1 MLYTIKATINFRLGD
16 IPSSIGNIVEH
27 QMTCRKGKTYSY
39 EVDYFVGTVID
50 DVVIDVLYPE
60 VALIQFLQKVDNVGL
75 L

>member
-39 EVDYFVGTVID
+39 EVDYFEGTVID
-50 DVVIDVLYPE
+50 VLSPE
-60 VALIQFLQKVDNVGL
+60 AALVQFLQKGDNVGL

>member
-1 MLYTIKATINFRLGD
+1 M
-16 IPSSIGNIVEH
+16 EH
-27 QMTCRKGKTYSY
+27 QNHMQKRKTYSY
-39 EVDYFVGTVID
+39 EVDYFEGTVID